1 MTADRARGNSGQLAT
16 CAPAQDDWRHTLV
29 MVAPPPPPAPFP
41 PMSRLD
47 AVVSAL
53 DSVIEWSIA
62 TSSRLGY
69 FAALYKRITV
79 AVAAAVQNGAFQD
92 GPRMERFDA
101 SFASRY
107 FDALNGY
114 FHPNDFPRPTR
125 SWQKTFDAADRVDLI
140 MLQHMLAGVNAHIDL
155 DLGITAQNIAPA
167 MKLPKLHDDF
177 NTINAVLASQV
188 NGVLDDINQL
198 SPDLAELYQILAGN
212 EIFLINQSVAAMRD
226 SAWRFAIVLAV
237 VPGFARPL
245 TIWARDRKVAAQA
258 DLIYHPPGV
267 IGLIQATVDEIAERE
282 SRDVVRNIQVL
293 DEIASTPAPIK
304 TTL

>member
-1 MTADRARGNSGQLAT
+1 
-16 CAPAQDDWRHTLV
+16 
-29 MVAPPPPPAPFP
+29 
-41 PMSRLD
+41 MSRLD

-62 TSSRLGY
+62 ASSRLGY
-69 FAALYKRITV
+69 FAALYKRITIAV
-79 AVAAAVQNGAFQD
+79 AVAVKNGAFED

-101 SFASRY
+101 AFASRY

-114 FHPNDFPRPTR
+114 FHPNEFPRPTR
-125 SWQKTFDAADRVDLI
+125 SWQKTFDAADRDDLI
-140 MLQHMLAGVNAHIDL
+140 ILQHMLAGVNAHIDL

-167 MKLPKLHDDF
+167 MKLPTLHDDF

-188 NGVLDDINQL
+188 EGVVDDINQL
-198 SPDLAELYQILAGN
+198 SPDLADLYQILAGN
-212 EIFLINQSVAAMRD
+212 EIFLINQAIAAMRD
-226 SAWRFAIVLAV
+226 SAWRFAMVLAV

-258 DLIYHPPGV
+258 ELIYHPPGV

-282 SRDVVRNIQVL
+282 SRDVVRNIQRAQRDRVQAGTDQDDVMSVDCL
-293 DEIASTPAPIK
+293 VQAR
-304 TTL
+304 L

>member
-1 MTADRARGNSGQLAT
+1 
-16 CAPAQDDWRHTLV
+16 
-29 MVAPPPPPAPFP
+29 MVASPPPPPAPFA

-69 FAALYKRITV
+69 FAAMYKRITIAVGV
-79 AVAAAVQNGAFQD
+79 AVKNGAFQD

-101 SFASRY
+101 AFASRY

-114 FHPNDFPRPTR
+114 FHPNEFPRPTR
-125 SWQKTFDAADRVDLI
+125 AWQMTFDAADRDDLI
-140 MLQHMLAGVNAHIDL
+140 ILQHMLAGVNAHIDL
-155 DLGITAQNIAPA
+155 DLGITAQSIAPA
-167 MKLPKLHDDF
+167 LKLPGLHGDF
-177 NTINAVLASQV
+177 NTVNAVLASQV
-188 NGVLDDINQL
+188 NGMVDDVNRL
-198 SPDLAELYQILAGN
+198 SPELAELYQILADN
-212 EIFLINQSVAAMRD
+212 EVLLIDQAVAALRD
-226 SAWRFAIVLAV
+226 DAWRFAIVLAV
-237 VPGFARPL
+237 LPGCARSL
-245 TIWARDRKVAAQA
+245 IIWARDREVAVQA